1 MEICEGIVVE
11 GNRDNYTMQPHI
23 LLPEMSSNEITD
35 SLIEEN
41 YYPNMPISQGMII
54 NDESGSVTS
63 LLTTTDQS
71 FSKTAGYELT
81 TYEKEDGDIDGSIYR
96 CSDC

>member
-1 MEICEGIVVE
+1 
-11 GNRDNYTMQPHI
+11 
-23 LLPEMSSNEITD
+23 
-35 SLIEEN
+35 
-41 YYPNMPISQGMII
+41 MPISQGMII

-81 TYEKEDGDIDGSIYR
+81 TYEKEDGDIDGPFTVALTV
-96 CSDC
+96 DCTNEGQIVWVSSAAVLDDMYNALSSG